1 MHAPYATRDKWG
13 YLHETLE
20 VDGANACELLLTPAI
35 DRDIH
40 AIFLRQIAESDPAAL
55 HVVIADQA
63 DFHLPAGAARIPANL
78 RLLPLPPYGPELN
91 PVERFG
97 GLLKAAVSNRLY
109 LNLRKLVDHLIAA
122 ARPWSI
128 PAAVAGLLHTWLAD
142 KVNSGALT

>member
-122 ARPWSI
+122 ARPWST

-142 KVNSGALT
+142 KVNSGAPT